1 MSKYELIGLHK
12 IDISNNVFHL
22 PFFILDKHEYHLV
35 QYAEPVARL
44 NTL

>member
-1 MSKYELIGLHK
+1 MKK
-12 IDISNNVFHL
+12 TNL

-35 QYAEPVARL
+35 QYAEPGARL